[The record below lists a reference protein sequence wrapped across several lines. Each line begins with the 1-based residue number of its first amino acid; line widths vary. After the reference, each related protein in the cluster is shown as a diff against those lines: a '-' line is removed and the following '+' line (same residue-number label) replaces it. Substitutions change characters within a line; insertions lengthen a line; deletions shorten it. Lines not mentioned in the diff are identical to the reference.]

1 VILNKRKKGTIFG
14 VLSILPVIVSIIFF
28 YTARG
33 PNADIYFAITIFS
46 VLSIIGTILA
56 VISLWMSKG
65 RIRQLLIGFIGLFAN
80 LAVLVFAFLLL
91 LAMGIGEA

>member
-1 VILNKRKKGTIFG
+1 MILNKSKVGTILG

-28 YTARG
+28 YIARG

-46 VLSIIGTILA
+46 FLSIIGTILA

-65 RIRQLLIGFIGLFAN
+65 RIRKLLIGFIGLFAN